1 MAGAALTREE
11 RWGLA
16 ISIAGHAALL
26 AVLLLRPATD
36 AIVSP
41 PERVE
46 VTISEDFGMTSAS
59 PNPAAEAAPDEGPEI
74 GEAAPPP
81 PPMPEAAPAPPEPA
95 PRVVEPPRPPA
106 PRPVVTPEPP
116 RPKPR
121 PVEARKPEPPKP
133 EPPKPVVR
141 EAPRPEPRK
150 PVVREVAKPA
160 PPKPAVREV
169 ARPEPPKPAPPNPAP
184 PKAAPSPVARPAP
197 PRTSA
202 VDRVATST
210 PAKATTPPTKAG
222 ASRFAEAFG
231 PGTPGATASTTTG
244 ALAATIGPQQIS
256 ALNAAIGR
264 QLKPHWRGKAPE
276 GAEAELLVTR
286 VRFRLNRDGSLA
298 GEPQVLATTGQTE
311 ANQPQVARHQEQ
323 AVRAVKLAAPFDL
336 PEPLYDGWKVV
347 TTNFDRKLSQ

>member
-1 MAGAALTREE
+1 MASAALTREE

-26 AVLLLRPATD
+26 AVLLMRPSTE
-36 AIVSP
+36 AIVTP

-46 VTISEDFGMTSAS
+46 VTISEDFGMTSSS

-81 PPMPEAAPAPPEPA
+81 PAAEPAPLPPDPA
-95 PRVVEPPRPPA
+95 PRVIEPPRPPA
-106 PRPVVTPEPP
+106 PRPV
-116 RPKPR
+116 
-121 PVEARKPEPPKP
+121 ARPEPPKP
-133 EPPKPVVR
+133 QPKPVAR
-141 EAPRPEPRK
+141 EAPRAEPRK
-150 PVVREVAKPA
+150 PVVREVVKPA
-160 PPKPAVREV
+160 PPKPA
-169 ARPEPPKPAPPNPAP
+169 PS
-184 PKAAPSPVARPAP
+184 KAVRPAP
-197 PRTSA
+197 PRTNA
-202 VDRVATST
+202 VDRVATRALANASSSSRPAPRSTSAAAT
-210 PAKATTPPTKAG
+210 PAKGTTPPAKAG

-231 PGTPGATASTTTG
+231 PGTPGAAGSTTTG
-244 ALAATIGPQQIS
+244 APAATIGPQQIS

-276 GAEAELLVTR
+276 GAEAELLATR